1 MDRLEKMLT
10 DEISKELQNGG
21 EFLNNYDSFQN
32 NLMRGVTDALS
43 IIGAVI
49 GLGLLILSVKNCINI
64 WFKYRRENR
73 EIQQSE
79 DL

>member
-1 MDRLEKMLT
+1 MLI
-10 DEISKELQNGG
+10 DEIEKKVQNNREL
-21 EFLNNYDSFQN
+21 LNNYDSFQN
-32 NLMRGVTDALS
+32 TLMRGVTDALS

-49 GLGLLILSVKNCINI
+49 GVGLLVLSVKYCINL

-73 EIQQSE
+73 EIQRSE

>member
-73 EIQQSE
+73 EIQRSE

>member
-1 MDRLEKMLT
+1 MLI
-10 DEISKELQNGG
+10 DEISKILEKDK

-32 NLMRGVTDALS
+32 TLMRGVTDALS
-43 IIGAVI
+43 IIGFVI
-49 GLGLLILSVKNCINI
+49 YLGLLILSVKYCINL

-73 EIQQSE
+73 ENQRSE

>member
-1 MDRLEKMLT
+1 MLI
-10 DEISKELQNGG
+10 DEISKDLQKDR
-21 EFLNNYDSFQN
+21 EFLNNYDSIQN

-43 IIGAVI
+43 IIGVVI
-49 GLGLLILSVKNCINI
+49 GLGLLILSVKYCINL

-73 EIQQSE
+73 EIQRSE

>member
-1 MDRLEKMLT
+1 MLI
-10 DEISKELQNGG
+10 DEISKILEKDK

-32 NLMRGVTDALS
+32 TLMRGVTDALS
-43 IIGAVI
+43 IIGFVI
-49 GLGLLILSVKNCINI
+49 DLGLLILSVKYCINL

-73 EIQQSE
+73 ENQRSE